1 MDSPLM
7 VNASR
12 QACASPVVIT
22 GPESSTVNASRVI
35 SSADSTQT
43 VTDQAVDET
52 ERYCVICMQSISLS
66 ERSVRLS
73 ACQHVFHGDCHGFW
87 ADANVTT
94 ELRCPICRAP
104 ATRIIS
110 SRDHA
115 TRSYLHQITKQDLHR
130 PEPLISAPMMFHV
143 TQCQCPVLVAL
154 AFKYYPSVCA
164 RRADAGVVPL
174 QRRSLMTIVADRGVG
189 LIAADGNEVSR
200 RGLSASMG
208 IAVLP
213 AFLLGMITSSLRQ
226 IAVELLSYLTG
237 YPVASQSPRHRIAID
252 NDYLDTEGYTIVL
265 QPGVPLRSMT
275 FWCNTFSLLS
285 YMIAFGRTGADCW
298 MFASPEELDGLGKHL
313 TCINFLRKDM
323 EWQPVVGM
331 PDSDSGT
338 NVSAYDQ
345 NTSVDAK
352 EATRVMRLRSEWRN
366 HLKLDLLVSYSPDG
380 RDPFARLSGITFRS
394 NRLSGCLKYCLDM
407 DLTNQPD
414 GKYRKYQ
421 QDFHRGI
428 QALADDQSSIYVRV
442 SMR

>member
-130 PEPLISAPMMFHV
+130 PEPLISAPMMFDV
-143 TQCQCPVLVAL
+143 AQCQCPVLVAL

-164 RRADAGVVPL
+164 RPVDAGIFPL
-174 QRRSLMTIVADRGVG
+174 QRLSLMTIVGDKGVG
-189 LIAADGNEVSR
+189 MLARDGGAVNKR
-200 RGLSASMG
+200 ALSASMG
-208 IAVLP
+208 IAILP
-213 AFLLGMITSSLRQ
+213 GFLLGMITSSLRQ
-226 IAVELLSYLTG
+226 MAVELLSYLIG
-237 YPVASQSPRHRIAID
+237 YPVAAQSPRHRIAID
-252 NDYLDTEGYTIVL
+252 DHDLDLDTQGYTIVL
-265 QPGVPLRSMT
+265 HPGVPLRSMT
-275 FWCNTFSLLS
+275 FWCNTFSFLS
-285 YMIAFGRTGADCW
+285 YVMAPRSADSDCW
-298 MFASPEELDGLGKHL
+298 MFSNPEELDELGQRL
-313 TCINFLRKDM
+313 TCINFPRKDM

-338 NVSAYDQ
+338 STCDQ
-345 NTSVDAK
+345 NTSVDA
-352 EATRVMRLRSEWRN
+352 EAVRRLLRLRSGWRN
-366 HLKLDLLVSYSPDG
+366 HLTLDLQVSYSPDG
-380 RDPFARLSGITFRS
+380 REPFATLSDITFRS
-394 NRLSGCLKYCLDM
+394 NRLSACLKYCLDM
-407 DLTNQPD
+407 ELVPD
-414 GKYRKYQ
+414 DKCRKYQ
-421 QDFHRGI
+421 QDFHAGVE
-428 QALADDQSSIYVRV
+428 ALGDDRSSIYVHV